1 MRIIGEFTLGE
12 IKVSIFKYNERV
24 SVKYE
29 KYLLEQIYKFRDGSN
44 IRNVNDVMK
53 FSETIEGSL
62 NDIFESMVKLRTN
75 RLMELNGQNED
86 DFDEII

>member
-1 MRIIGEFTLGE
+1 MRVIGEFVVGD
-12 IKVSIFKYNERV
+12 IKVSIFKYNERI

-29 KYLLEQIYKFRDGSN
+29 KYLLEQVYKFRDGSN

-53 FSETIEGSL
+53 FSETIENKL
-62 NDIFESMVKLRTN
+62 NVIFDSMAQLRTD
-75 RLMELNGQNED
+75 RIMELNGNDLD

>member
-1 MRIIGEFTLGE
+1 MRVIGEFVVGD
-12 IKVSIFKYNERV
+12 IKVSVFKYNERI

-29 KYLLEQIYKFRDGSN
+29 KYLLEQVYKFRDGSN

-53 FSETIEGSL
+53 FSETIENKL
-62 NDIFESMVKLRTN
+62 NVIFDSMAQLRTD
-75 RLMELNGQNED
+75 RIMELNGNDLD

>member
-1 MRIIGEFTLGE
+1 MRVIGEFVVGD
-12 IKVSIFKYNERV
+12 IKVSIFKYNERI

-29 KYLLEQIYKFRDGSN
+29 KYLLEQVYKFRDGSN

-53 FSETIEGSL
+53 FSEAIENKL
-62 NDIFESMVKLRTN
+62 NVIFDSMAQLRTD
-75 RLMELNGQNED
+75 RIMELNGNDLD

>member
-12 IKVSIFKYNERV
+12 IKVSIFKYNERI

-29 KYLLEQIYKFRDGSN
+29 KHLLEQVYKFRDGSN

-53 FSETIEGSL
+53 FSETIEGTL
-62 NDIFESMVKLRTN
+62 NNIFESMVKLRTD
-75 RLMELNGQNED
+75 RLMELNGQDED